1 MDEMNR
7 RRVEVLRNQY
17 PAGCVVELISM
28 DDEFAPPKG
37 TRGKVIHVDDIGSI
51 HIAWETGST
60 LGVVPGVDTVKR
72 LDEEIPTK

>member
-37 TRGKVIHVDDIGSI
+37 TKGKVIHVDDIGSI

-60 LGVVPGVDTVKR
+60 LRVVPGVDMVRK
-72 LDEEIPTK
+72 LDEEIPIK

>member
-37 TRGKVIHVDDIGSI
+37 TKGKVIHVDDIGSI

-72 LDEEIPTK
+72 LDEELPMK